1 MANLRPPFTE
11 ETAQKKV
18 KAAQDMW
25 NTKDPARVAQGYTP
39 TCIWRV
45 RDSFFTGTESIVAFL
60 QAKWKR
66 ERSYRLRKE
75 LFAFRDDRIA
85 VQFWYEFQDVEDE
98 MRWKRCYGLE
108 DWTFDETGKMRKQ
121 RAVFLHL
128 IYFCCALESRLIS
141 KLQEDV
147 ENTCTTCR
155 ASTMDQI
162 MSDVN
167 DSQRRRQP
175 LRDASSRIN
184 HSKSPNVVE
193 TPRLRI
199 EESEQLKSPDRV
211 SFLMTPTPQRNKEN
225 ERLSVAI
232 DSQPDSARNSIMS
245 AASILSTKG
254 KRKTHVGPWQLGR
267 TLGKGA
273 TGRVRLA
280 KHAVTG
286 HTAAIKIVS
295 KKSAAMVQS
304 ESIAAMDRNM
314 GNFPTNA
321 ATRQMPCGIEREVVI
336 MKLIEHPNVI
346 SLYDVWENRGEL
358 YLVLEH
364 VEGGELFDYV
374 SNNGPLPEEE
384 AVRLFRQIIAALGY
398 CHRFNIC
405 HRDLKPENILLD
417 ANHNV
422 KLADFGM
429 AALQP
434 AGHWLNTSC
443 GSPHYAAPEIIY
455 GRKYRG
461 DRADMWSC
469 GIILYALLTGYL
481 PFDGG
486 DLGSTLWLVKKG
498 DYEIPSELSDEA
510 ADLIQRILQKRPE
523 DRISMQNIW
532 LHPLL
537 TKYEKLHNA
546 MIDHYVG
553 PPPALSV
560 KDCGQTLSCQ
570 QDIDLDILRN
580 LQTLWH
586 DVKAD
591 ELIQRLLCIEPTH
604 ERMFYNALARFRDE
618 QLENYQGQPLECS
631 ASDYHHIS
639 RTGGRIRRGR
649 SQTGQGSSKH
659 RSHFPSVKEFPRRLS
674 SFKEPMSPGT
684 VASYDPYRSPK
695 HSDTASEAQYAHVTV
710 RREPSDQCQ
719 AILSSPRVNP
729 PASIAEEQEPEE
741 SDRPDGS
748 PFTVLQKRK
757 QGPSSMKSFV
767 SSRVP
772 HSSSRAP
779 GLSTHSMSYRRNV
792 SFHHARNRS
801 HGSASAKLK
810 KRKIVSP
817 NQPNEIKRSP
827 STCSL
832 QLMADGLDIPDMPSS
847 PSLPAQPTMV
857 RGNGPK
863 VKSLGQVRKVRDTDY
878 TWREDTRKVSHELS
892 QICEEAFNGSSAT
905 TIRTTSGGSGYE
917 TPGTPVSMASP
928 EQVQPNSTTLAPN
941 TSKESSGPY
950 NIKELIETRQKLF
963 EHGRDRKDNVP
974 AYLSGVI
981 THLDRL
987 IEEDQV
993 QNGAR
998 KPLDV
1003 ASFKDPFVTSPNE
1016 GFPPVTN
1023 DNRASPFRALSQISP
1038 RRQQKPRTSLATS
1051 QGGDVKATIRMVPH
1065 SSLPSMEE
1073 VKPLTIRKK
1082 NSSKF
1087 ASSDV
1092 HEFAMVDSAGGD
1104 RNLSIGSRHAGQPS
1118 GLAPIEEVPLSP
1130 KKTTPHA
1137 QEGKKWSWFKPRP
1150 QGSYNPPALPPK
1162 DSHLIIPSGGTTVHN
1177 AITLEPAFPPKTQSP
1192 QQLPRRKAS
1201 MDRFGGGFLKKLLTK
1216 KSPQNMEEPPANNE
1230 KDPQTTPT
1238 KDNRYSSLMCKG
1250 LADTDS
1256 SVEADDPP
1264 NPFPN
1269 KRRSVANHN
1278 WFARVF
1284 QIKPAT
1290 HVIALNTSKVKGRKE
1305 LYKLLREWRDFGMED
1320 VYLDKTNG
1328 IVHGRVSEANFLQL
1342 REVEFTAEFYTVLE
1356 HGHQANL
1363 SLVRFKQERGAA
1375 SSFNKVVETVQST
1388 LMRRGMVVEDPF
1400 RAKKMSSVLD
1410 SVPNHK

>member
-1 MANLRPPFTE
+1 
-11 ETAQKKV
+11 
-18 KAAQDMW
+18 
-25 NTKDPARVAQGYTP
+25 
-39 TCIWRV
+39 
-45 RDSFFTGTESIVAFL
+45 
-60 QAKWKR
+60 
-66 ERSYRLRKE
+66 
-75 LFAFRDDRIA
+75 
-85 VQFWYEFQDVEDE
+85 
-98 MRWKRCYGLE
+98 
-108 DWTFDETGKMRKQ
+108 
-121 RAVFLHL
+121 
-128 IYFCCALESRLIS
+128 
-141 KLQEDV
+141 
-147 ENTCTTCR
+147 
-155 ASTMDQI
+155 MDQR
-162 MSDVN
+162 MSEFN
-167 DSQRRRQP
+167 ESQRRRQP
-175 LRDASSRIN
+175 LGDVSSRMN
-184 HSKSPNVVE
+184 HSKSPNVE
-193 TPRLRI
+193 TPSLRI
-199 EESEQLKSPDRV
+199 EESEQMKSPDRM
-211 SFLMTPTPQRNKEN
+211 SLCMTPTPQRNKEN
-225 ERLSVAI
+225 ERLSVAT
-232 DSQPDSARNSIMS
+232 DFQPNSARNSIMS
-245 AASILSTKG
+245 AASLLSTKG

-314 GNFPTNA
+314 GNFPSNP

-374 SNNGPLPEEE
+374 SKNGPLPEEE

-417 ANHNV
+417 SNHNV

-486 DLGSTLWLVKKG
+486 DLGNTLRLVKKG
-498 DYEIPSELSDEA
+498 DYIIPSELSDEA

-523 DRISMQNIW
+523 DRISMKNIW

-546 MIDHYVG
+546 MVDHYVG
-553 PPPALSV
+553 PPPALSM

-586 DVKAD
+586 DVKAED
-591 ELIQRLLCIEPTH
+591 LIQRLLCIEPTH
-604 ERMFYNALARFRDE
+604 ERMFYNALAKFRDE
-618 QLENYQGQPLECS
+618 QLENYQGQPLEYS

-639 RTGGRIRRGR
+639 RTGGRVRRGR
-649 SQTGQGSSKH
+649 SQTGQGSSK
-659 RSHFPSVKEFPRRLS
+659 RRAQCPSIKEFPRRLS
-674 SFKEPMSPGT
+674 SFKEPMSSGT
-684 VASYDPYRSPK
+684 METYDPYRSPK
-695 HSDTASEAQYAHVTV
+695 HSSTASEAQYAHITTHQ
-710 RREPSDQCQ
+710 ELSEQSE
-719 AILSSPRVNP
+719 AMLSSPRVKP
-729 PASIAEEQEPEE
+729 PPSIAEEEEPEE
-741 SDRPDGS
+741 LDGADGS

-757 QGPSSMKSFV
+757 HGPSSMKSFV
-767 SSRVP
+767 SSKVP

-779 GLSTHSMSYRRNV
+779 GMPTHSMSYRRNV

-801 HGSASAKLK
+801 HGSTSGKSK
-810 KRKIVSP
+810 KRKIAPP
-817 NQPNEIKRSP
+817 NQKNEIKRSP
-827 STCSL
+827 SICSL
-832 QLMADGLDIPDMPSS
+832 QLMGDGLDLLDMPSS
-847 PSLPAQPTMV
+847 PPLPAQPTVV
-857 RGNGPK
+857 RANGPK
-863 VKSLGQVRKVRDTDY
+863 VKSMGQVRKVRDSDY
-878 TWREDTRKVSHELS
+878 TWKEDTRKVSHELS
-892 QICEEAFNGSSAT
+892 QICEEAFNGSSVT

-917 TPGTPVSMASP
+917 TPATPASMASP
-928 EQVQPNSTTLAPN
+928 EQVQVTSKITVSN
-941 TSKESSGPY
+941 TSQELPHSY
-950 NIKELIETRQKLF
+950 NIKVLTETRQKF
-963 EHGRDRKDNVP
+963 IEHSQGRNDNVP

-981 THLDRL
+981 SHLDRL
-987 IEEDQV
+987 IEEDQA
-993 QNGAR
+993 QNGTR
-998 KPLDV
+998 RQLDV
-1003 ASFKDPFVTSPNE
+1003 ASFQDPFVTSPNE
-1016 GFPPVTN
+1016 ALLPAIKEDF
-1023 DNRASPFRALSQISP
+1023 ASPVRGPGEKSP
-1038 RRQQKPRTSLATS
+1038 RRKQKQRNLLATS
-1051 QGGDVKATIRMVPH
+1051 QEGDAKATIRMVPH
-1065 SSLPSMEE
+1065 SSLSCMEE

-1087 ASSDV
+1087 VSSDV
-1092 HEFAMVDSAGGD
+1092 YEFATSDSPGGD
-1104 RNLSIGSRHAGQPS
+1104 QNYSIGSRHAGQPS
-1118 GLAPIEEVPLSP
+1118 GLDPIEEVPLSP
-1130 KKTTPHA
+1130 KKATGRGP
-1137 QEGKKWSWFKPRP
+1137 EGKKWSWFKHRP
-1150 QGSYNPPALPPK
+1150 QGSDNPPALPPK
-1162 DSHLIIPSGGTTVHN
+1162 DSHLIIPSGGTTVHTP
-1177 AITLEPAFPPKTQSP
+1177 ITLEPASPKADNTERVT
-1192 QQLPRRKAS
+1192 RRKAS
-1201 MDRFGGGFLKKLLTK
+1201 IDRFGGGFFKKLLTK
-1216 KSPQNMEEPPANNE
+1216 KSNQNMQEAPADKE
-1230 KDPQTTPT
+1230 KYIETMPT
-1238 KDNRYSSLMCKG
+1238 KDNRHSSLMCKG
-1250 LADTDS
+1250 LADTDTS
-1256 SVEADDPP
+1256 IEADDSP
-1264 NPFPN
+1264 NPFRH
-1269 KRRSVANHN
+1269 KRRSIANHN

-1290 HVIALNTSKVKGRKE
+1290 QVIALNTSKVKGRKE

-1320 VYLDKTNG
+1320 VYLDKTNS
-1328 IVHGRVSEANFLQL
+1328 IVHGRVSEANFLHL

-1388 LMRRGMVVEDPF
+1388 LMRRGMVVEDPS
-1400 RAKKMSSVLD
+1400 RAKKMSRVLD
-1410 SVPNHK
+1410 SIPNRK